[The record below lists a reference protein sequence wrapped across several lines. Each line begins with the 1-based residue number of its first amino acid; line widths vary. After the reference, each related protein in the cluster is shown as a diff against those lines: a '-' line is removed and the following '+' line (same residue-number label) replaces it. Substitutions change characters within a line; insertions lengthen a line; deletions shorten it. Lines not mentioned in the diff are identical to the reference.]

1 MTTLREDMYNAAQA
15 AFDEIL
21 MADPHNEYGLREQ
34 SVKRMEALIAEREQ
48 KANDDYDAA
57 LRRINTAETP

>member
-1 MTTLREDMYNAAQA
+1 MTTLREDTYNAAQA
-15 AFDEIL
+15 
-21 MADPHNEYGLREQ
+21 DPHNEHGLREQ